1 MKKSLSRAVAITAA
15 CAAGLAGA
23 LTWTP
28 AADAQAPA
36 APRAR
41 AGNVTDFGLW
51 AYVYGTKVLVNG
63 VELRT
68 VKDAFAKQTC
78 TRVVGRQVVE
88 PSVASIPLDNDLID
102 LSASTSRTQTY
113 RSGSLTGAKGVNT
126 IARVALGGELPG
138 GIKTPTL
145 DINGLVSTANAFYN
159 AKTKKFGHAESFA
172 FQGISIGNIDD
183 SVVGEVPGLADL
195 LYVVNDLVAPANV
208 VVNELV
214 QLLLSVAGHTI
225 EIPGLGAISLG
236 STTGTASA
244 HHAASSASAL
254 RLLINPTGEKGQ
266 DTVLELGRA
275 RTRIADGAT
284 SGVFGSQMIGM
295 EFLSGNDALRMGGI
309 GQIQMPCEGTAGK
322 VITKRIPKVS
332 LGLEPIASVLSLSG
346 VEYRTMGK
354 QLGRGRMHG
363 FVESN
368 LAKLSLPIADLT
380 IEGLK
385 SRIEV
390 TRRPGR
396 KVQRTITGSLARV
409 RIGDRVYTAKDLRM
423 GREIPFD
430 GGVITIGKRV
440 KQNWNGANIRLVDV
454 NLVDLGS
461 VVTIGIADLYARP
474 K

>member
-1 MKKSLSRAVAITAA
+1 MKKSLSRAVAITAT
-15 CAAGLAGA
+15 CAAGLAGTLISVPTA
-23 LTWTP
+23 G
-28 AADAQAPA
+28 AEAPT
-36 APRAR
+36 APSAR
-41 AGNVTDFGLW
+41 GGNVTDFGLW
-51 AYVYGTKVLVNG
+51 ADVYGTKVLVNG
-63 VELRT
+63 VELRS

-78 TRVVGRQVVE
+78 TRVVGRQVVK

-102 LSASTSRTQTY
+102 LSASSSRTQTY
-113 RSGSLTGAKGVNT
+113 RSGALTGVKGVNT
-126 IARVALGGELPG
+126 IAHIALGGELPG

-145 DINGLVSTANAFYN
+145 NIDGLVSTANSFYD
-159 AKTKKFGHAESFA
+159 ARKRKFGHDESFT

-183 SVVGEVPGLADL
+183 SVVGQVPGLADL
-195 LYVVNDLVAPANV
+195 LYIVNDLVAPVNV
-208 VVNELV
+208 IVNELV
-214 QLLLSVAGHTI
+214 DLLLSITGHTI

-236 STTGTASA
+236 ATKGTASA

-254 RLLINPTGEKGQ
+254 RLLVNPSGEKGQ

-284 SGVFGSQMIGM
+284 SGVFGSQMVGM
-295 EFLSGNDALRMGGI
+295 EFLSGNDALRMGGV
-309 GQIQMPCEGTAGK
+309 GQISMPCEGTGGK
-322 VITKRIPKVS
+322 VLTKRIPKVS

-354 QLGRGRMHG
+354 QLSKGRMRG

-368 LAKLSLPIADLT
+368 LGRLSLPVADLT

-390 TRRPGR
+390 SRRPGK
-396 KVQRTITGSLARV
+396 KVQRTITGSLGRLT
-409 RIGDRVYTAKDLRM
+409 IGDRVYTAKDLRM
-423 GREIPFD
+423 GREIAFD
-430 GGVITIGKRV
+430 GGVVTIGKRV

-461 VVTIGIADLYARP
+461 IVIIGIADLYARP
-474 K
+474 Q